1 MSNLSVYKA
10 SAGSG
15 KTFTLAVEYIK
26 LLVQNPT
33 AYRNILAVTF
43 TNKATGE
50 MKDRILSQLYGITVG
65 DKDSANY
72 LERLCRETGFLP
84 EVVRERTGE
93 ALTRIIHDYN
103 NFQVTTIDSFFQ
115 TVMRSLA
122 RELRLGA
129 SLNIE
134 LDTSSVL
141 DGAVDKLISGLN
153 MDSYVFGHI
162 LNYIDN
168 LIAEDKTWKIIDSIK
183 DFGREIWKE
192 QFLEKRVELHK
203 TLQDK
208 DIVKAYRS
216 LLHKMMDHAKGQL
229 SQIQEDFFQTIHQA
243 GLTEAD
249 FKRGTS
255 GICGYFIKL
264 KNGKFTDKD
273 KIRNATVE
281 KCLTDIGEWVNKQH
295 SPILTNDFLLH
306 LQSYLIKAESI
317 RPDVLKTIHSCR
329 LSLEHIDKVFLLAA
343 IDKQVHQTNEEKNR
357 FLLAET
363 NILLNQLI
371 GEGDSSFVFEKTG
384 ADIRH
389 VMIDE
394 FQDTSSLQWKNFR
407 ILLLEGLSHGA
418 SSLIVGD
425 VKQAIYRWRGGDWSI
440 MGDIQHHLP
449 QYPVEQKTL
458 TDNYRS
464 EEHII
469 RFNNHF
475 FTCAKEALA
484 SLHLADQKK
493 PCIPLLEAYKD
504 VAQNFPPHKEGGKG
518 YVKVSFLDKDDMRTY
533 EEATLDELS
542 CQVRELIA
550 GGVSPNDI
558 AILVRKNKFI
568 PLIANHFE
576 KVLPDVSVVSGEAYR
591 MDASPALQILI
602 QAIRVLSHPTDLI
615 ARTHL
620 AVLYYQGATPFQWNE
635 LHAEC
640 AEHLLPAQFVSEI
653 DSLRTLPLFELLE
666 RLSQIL
672 NIQAMEGQSAYL
684 FAFYDAVAD
693 YLQNNPGDYDNF
705 LRHWDDKLCA
715 KTIPAGNLDGLRIYS
730 IHNSKGLEFHT
741 VLVPFCN
748 WKMESEHNDHNVW
761 CAPPEEP
768 YNTIELLPIRYG
780 NDMNHSIYKD
790 VFLKERLELWVDNLN
805 VLYVAFTRATANL
818 IITGR
823 RHDQRGFGISSLMMS
838 ALARM
843 EVKAQ
848 SAWASESYPR
858 EVETGDWKSAE
869 REMESLV
876 APLVDAYR
884 EGTIYEFG
892 KLCPSEQKRK
902 REKTNILEMPPTN
915 LPVNFSSHHRPL
927 VFRQSNRSQSFI
939 EGADSDSEQYLKQ
952 GLLLHR
958 LFSEI
963 RTASDADPLLRQME
977 MEGLICGRL
986 GIKQIRTLVERALH
1000 HPQGSRWFTPEW
1012 ILMNER
1018 TIVSRDGGQTHIRRP
1033 DRVMI
1038 SPDHQRA
1045 VVVDFKFGTPRESYK
1060 EQVAHYMAL
1069 LREMGYPTVEGY
1081 LWYVY
1086 TGEIEEI
1093 NKEIKGDKGR

>member
-1 MSNLSVYKA
+1 M
-10 SAGSG
+10 
-15 KTFTLAVEYIK
+15 
-26 LLVQNPT
+26 

-65 DKDSANY
+65 DKDSENY
-72 LERLCRETGFLP
+72 LDKICQETGYSP
-84 EVVRERTGE
+84 TMVRNRTSE
-93 ALTRIIHDYN
+93 ALSNIIHDYN

-134 LDTSSVL
+134 LDTNGVL
-141 DGAVDKLISGLN
+141 DMAVDKLISGLN
-153 MDSYVFGHI
+153 MDSFVFGHI
-162 LNYIDN
+162 LNYIDD

-192 QFLEKRVELHK
+192 KFLEKRIELHK

-208 DIVKAYRS
+208 EIMKEYRS
-216 LLHKMMDHAKGQL
+216 LLHKMIERAPQEL
-229 SQIQEDFFQTIHQA
+229 QQIQEEFFQTLYQA
-243 GLTEAD
+243 GLSETD
-249 FKRGTS
+249 LKKGQS
-255 GICGYFIKL
+255 GICSYFTKL
-264 KNGKFTDKD
+264 KNGNFQD

-281 KCLTDIGEWVNKQH
+281 KCLVDINEWRNKKH
-295 SPILTNDFLLH
+295 SPILTDQFVLH
-306 LQSYLIKAESI
+306 LQSLLIKAEDI
-317 RPDVLKTIHSCR
+317 RPNVLKTINSCR

-440 MGDIQHHLP
+440 MSDIQNHLP
-449 QYPVEQKTL
+449 QYPVLHKTL
-458 TDNYRS
+458 KENYRS
-464 EEHII
+464 EENII
-469 RFNNHF
+469 LFNNRF
-475 FTCAKEALA
+475 FTCAKESLA
-484 SLHLADQKK
+484 ARHLADQKE
-493 PCIPLLEAYKD
+493 PCAQLLEAYKD
-504 VAQNFPPHKEGGKG
+504 VGQNFPNHKAGGKG
-518 YVKVSFLDKDDMRTY
+518 YVKVSFLAKEDGRTY
-533 EEATLDELS
+533 EDATLEELVN
-542 CQVRELIA
+542 QVKELTA
-550 GGVSPNDI
+550 NGVSPNDI
-558 AILVRKNKFI
+558 AILVRKNRFI
-568 PLIANHFE
+568 PQIANYFE
-576 KVLPDVSVVSGEAYR
+576 KVLPEISVVSGEAYR

-602 QAIRVLSHPTDLI
+602 QAIRVLSHPTDSI

-620 AVLYYQGATPFQWNE
+620 AVLYYQGSTPFQWNE
-635 LHAEC
+635 LHADGPGKW
-640 AEHLLPAQFVSEI
+640 LPDRFLNEI
-653 DSLRTLPLFELLE
+653 ASLRTLPLFELLE
-666 RLSQIL
+666 KLCQIL
-672 NIQAMEGQSAYL
+672 ELHNMEGQSAYL

-693 YLQNNPGDYDNF
+693 YLQNNPGDYDSF
-705 LRHWDDKLCA
+705 LRFWDDKLCA

-748 WKMESEHNDHNVW
+748 WKMENEQNDHNVW
-761 CAPPEEP
+761 CEPPQEP
-768 YNTIELLPIRYG
+768 YNILELLPIRYG
-780 NDMNHSIYKD
+780 KEMNQSIYKD

-805 VLYVAFTRATANL
+805 ILYVAFTRATANL
-818 IITGR
+818 IVTGR
-823 RHDQRGFGISSLMMS
+823 RDNLGFGISTLMMD

-843 EVKAQ
+843 EAKEN
-848 SAWASESYPR
+848 SEWAAKEYLQEIDSGNWS
-858 EVETGDWKSAE
+858 TAE
-869 REMESLV
+869 KRLEGLTK
-876 APLVDAYR
+876 PIVDTYKD
-884 EGTIYEFG
+884 GGIYEFG
-892 KLCPSEQKRK
+892 SLCPSVEKRK
-902 REKTNILEMPPTN
+902 SKKTNILEMISENIT
-915 LPVNFSSHHRPL
+915 VDFSSHHRPL
-927 VFRQSNRSQSFI
+927 VFRQSNRSQAFI
-939 EGADSDSEQYLKQ
+939 DGDSDPSDTEQYIRQ

-958 LFSEI
+958 IFSEI
-963 RTASDADPLLRQME
+963 HTAEDAAPLLQQME
-977 MEGLICGRL
+977 MEGLICGSL
-986 GIKQIRTLVERALH
+986 NTKNIRKIVERALQ
-1000 HPQGSRWFTPEW
+1000 HPQGSKWFMPEW

-1018 TIVSRDGGQTHIRRP
+1018 TIVSHTDDQMKIKRP

-1038 SPDHQRA
+1038 SHDHQKA
-1045 VVVDFKFGTPRESYK
+1045 VVVDFKFGKTNEEYK
-1060 EQVAHYMAL
+1060 KQVKAYMDL
-1069 LREMGYPTVEGY
+1069 LKEMGYPNVEGY

-1086 TGEIEEI
+1086 TGII
-1093 NKEIKGDKGR
+1093 QPVNN